1 MDDIQERKLS
11 TYYVVAAVLNAE
23 EFRPI
28 WSPMEEFAGNV
39 AELGV
44 LMEKIRNAL
53 EIQATDRTGTTIE
66 KKLARVRLVDAMLPV
81 IYGVRALGIF
91 TNDEELEMSIWF
103 NRWQLM
109 HSRDNLLASRALVVY
124 EKAFP
129 LRNELVKCK
138 VTEADIVRVTV
149 LNEEFR
155 ELMPQPRWETVQ
167 RKGATDELRRL
178 FKATDDLLYN
188 VIDQV
193 IMIFKVANPEFVE
206 RYFFARRIVD
216 TGVRHDKVKPGVLE
230 GTVLMAGTEM
240 ELEKVR
246 VVIEGRKRVVKTN
259 DKGWFKFW
267 FKKKAMVRPVFEL
280 EGFEKKLGEEV
291 EMGPGMKEVVRVEM
305 RKLMN

>member
-28 WSPMEEFAGNV
+28 WSGMEEFAGYV

-44 LMEKIRNAL
+44 LMEKINNAL
-53 EIQATDRTGTTIE
+53 EIQLTGRKGTTIE
-66 KKLARVRLVDAMLPV
+66 KKLARERLVDAMEVV
-81 IYGVRALGIF
+81 IIGVRALGIF
-91 TNDEELEMSIWF
+91 KDDEELGMSVWF
-103 NRWQLM
+103 NRWELT
-109 HSRDNLLASRALVVY
+109 HSRDNLLESRAAMVY

-129 LRNELVKCK
+129 LRNELAKCL
-138 VTEADIVRVTV
+138 VTEADIVKVDTLR
-149 LNEEFR
+149 EEFR
-155 ELMPQPRWETVQ
+155 ELIPQPRWETVQ

-188 VIDQV
+188 RIDRVIK
-193 IMIFKVANPEFVE
+193 IYKVGNPEFVE
-206 RYFFARRIVD
+206 RYFMAREIVD

-230 GTVLMAGTEM
+230 GTVVMAGTEI
-240 ELEKVR
+240 ELERVR
-246 VVIEGRKRVVKTN
+246 VWIEGRKRVVKTN

-280 EGFEKKLGEEV
+280 EGFEQKRGEEV
-291 EMGPGMKEVVRVEM
+291 EMGPGMKEVVRVELVVS
-305 RKLMN
+305 R